1 MDRLVTSRRLLVRA
15 GVLGGIAGAAAL
27 IAVRRGPAEALAGT
41 PVPTRPAPPLDLV
54 DDTGRPFD
62 EASLRGQP
70 AWVTFG
76 YTSCPD
82 VCPTL
87 LATLA
92 AARDQAAAPVR
103 IVFVTL
109 DPAQDDPT
117 RLRDYLAAFADAQ
130 GHAPIGLTGT
140 PAQTARAAAEW
151 GISWRRAGAF
161 LDHTAQVSFLD
172 PEGRLRLRYGFAQA
186 SDPAAL
192 ARDARLVA

>member
-1 MDRLVTSRRLLVRA
+1 MTRRRLLLRA
-15 GVLGGIAGAAAL
+15 GALGGLAAAAMTL
-27 IAVRRGPAEALAGT
+27 RHGPAEALAGT
-41 PVPTRPAPPLDLV
+41 PVPPHAAPPLDLV
-54 DDTGRPFD
+54 DDGGRPFD
-62 EASLRGQP
+62 VTSLQGRP

-76 YTSCPD
+76 YTACPD

-92 AARDQAAAPVR
+92 AARDLAAAPVH

-109 DPAQDDPT
+109 DPAQDGPA
-117 RLRDYLAAFADAQ
+117 RLRDYLAAFADAR

-140 PAQTARAAAEW
+140 AAQTARAAASW
-151 GISWRRAGAF
+151 GVTWRRAGAF

-172 PEGRLRLRYGFAQA
+172 AEGRLRLRYGYAQA

>member
-1 MDRLVTSRRLLVRA
+1 MGRVVIHRRWLLRA

-27 IAVRRGPAEALAGT
+27 LVRNGPAEALAGT
-41 PVPTRPAPPLDLV
+41 PVPAVPAPPLDLV

-62 EASLRGQP
+62 EAVLRGRP

-87 LATLA
+87 LTTLA
-92 AARDQAAAPVR
+92 AARDLATTPVR

-109 DPAQDDPT
+109 DPAQDGSA
-117 RLRDYLAAFADAQ
+117 RLRDYLSAFADTK

-140 PAQTARAAAEW
+140 AAQTARAAASW
-151 GISWRRAGAF
+151 GVTWRRAGAF

-172 PEGRLRLRYGFAQA
+172 AEGRLRLRYDYAQA
-186 SDPAAL
+186 SDPVAL